1 MKHTLLTVIALVAV
15 LFLGSCGSKG
25 PSPLVAQ
32 AERIQNELAPLAAD
46 SPMFLDSIKADYAD
60 KTLTLAIAFADPA
73 VNPDNYSQALVE
85 YVVAQ
90 YIKAHP
96 GAGLDAV
103 LNGLSDEEGVLDI
116 VLTGR
121 EGSSRTYTI
130 GARRLKQLYRQR
142 PMELNFNEV
151 KTNVS
156 SLMAARCNTY
166 RLGVN
171 ATDATFAIDGGF
183 AQYTLVFA
191 SGSVFSNQTQG
202 SILGRYLPGLREHYE
217 NYGACRPMV
226 EEMLRSLGI
235 DGYRFVYTTAE
246 GDPTLR
252 AAAPWRTLN

>member
-1 MKHTLLTVIALVAV
+1 MLIAV
-15 LFLGSCGSKG
+15 LFLGSCGNSG

-46 SPMFLDSIKADYAD
+46 SPMYLDSIRARYAD
-60 KTLTLAIAFADPA
+60 KTLTVAVAFADPE
-73 VNPDNYSQALVE
+73 VNPDEYSQALVE
-85 YVVAQ
+85 YAVAQ

-96 GAGLDAV
+96 GVGLDAV
-103 LNGLSDEEGVLDI
+103 LNGLSDEQGTLDI

-121 EGSSRTYTI
+121 SGNSRTYTI

-156 SLMAARCNTY
+156 SIMAARCNSY
-166 RLGVN
+166 RLAVN

-183 AQYTLVFA
+183 AQYTLTFA
-191 SGSVFSNQTQG
+191 SASALSNQTQG
-202 SILGRYLPGLREHYE
+202 TILGRYLPGLREHYE

-226 EEMLRSLGI
+226 EELLRSLGI

-246 GDPTLR
+246 GEPSLR
-252 AAAPWRTLN
+252 VAAPWRSLNN